1 MNVQQMSANLTVFE
15 SEQEQTQNQISSSQ
29 SAELENV
36 SEKVLNLSKLSE
48 TLIARLQSTNLA
60 VTNLTFDFQQR
71 KTVLQNKSDNDHM
84 HTKLF
89 EEVKIAARGKL
100 NTLKIRIYFFIL
112 ASKENN
118 FKL

>member
-1 MNVQQMSANLTVFE
+1 MNVKQMSANLTVFE

-71 KTVLQNKSDNDHM
+71 KTLLQNKSDNDHM

-89 EEVKIAARGKL
+89 EEVKFAARGEL
-100 NTLKIRIYFFIL
+100 NTLKIYIFFIL